1 MFLRINISISFEVA
15 AWIISELGS
24 DLLVLTRCT
33 FSQFLYFQ
41 VSFLFYLVLLELDIG
56 HFGLKEVRPPV
67 FFVGSNAARVNVT

>member
-41 VSFLFYLVLLELDIG
+41 VSFFILFST
-56 HFGLKEVRPPV
+56 FGTGYWPFWPERSEATRLFRWLKR
-67 FFVGSNAARVNVT
+67 SSC